1 MQAFFESWYGQLITA
16 AAAILLILAGI
27 GVSRSRSGEGSHKGT
42 RMLVFSAVMVAV
54 ATVLSFV
61 KILKMPQG
69 GSVTLFSMLPITLI
83 GYIYGPAQGILC
95 GMAYGLIQLILGP
108 WVISPVQ
115 LLVDYPLAFGALGLS
130 GFFWKRQDGMLTGY
144 AVGCLGRL
152 IMSGISGVVFFSEYA
167 AEWNMNPLAYSFA
180 YNIAYIGAEALVTI
194 VVFMAVTPV
203 KQSLER
209 IKTMARA

>member
-152 IMSGISGVVFFSEYA
+152 IMSVISGVVFFSEYA